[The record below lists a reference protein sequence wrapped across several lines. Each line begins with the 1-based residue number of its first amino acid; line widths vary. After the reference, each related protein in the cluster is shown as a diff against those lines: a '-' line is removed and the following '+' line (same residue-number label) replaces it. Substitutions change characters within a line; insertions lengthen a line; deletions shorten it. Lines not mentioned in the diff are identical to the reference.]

1 MSDVGTSTTWIRSLS
16 SCKLHKNT
24 VRIANVY
31 LIRRVQTLRRNSV
44 LLEFFPHSIRLIP
57 FHRDTEVIHANRVH
71 AVGDQSE
78 YSHPQREGSA
88 CPLAIERRPKERLV
102 ELPGS
107 VQIGD
112 LERNV
117 IQPYRP
123 EQRLHRRLWPLLQFG
138 LQIPV
143 VLRDQLDFDPVEVP
157 ELDSDAVR
165 CLLGIHRLLLQCGKC
180 GIVVEISQTDTEMI
194 NPNRGCSWN

>member
-44 LLEFFPHSIRLIP
+44 LLEFFTHSIRLIP

-71 AVGDQSE
+71 AVGDQCE
-78 YSHPQREGSA
+78 YSHPQPEGSA
-88 CPLAIERRPKERLV
+88 CPLAIERLPKERFV
-102 ELPGS
+102 ELRRS
-107 VQIGD
+107 LQIGD
-112 LERNV
+112 LECDV

-123 EQRLHRRLWPLLQFG
+123 EQRLYRWLWPLLRFG
-138 LQIPV
+138 CRIPV
-143 VLRDQLDFDPVEVP
+143 VLWDQLDFDPVEVA
-157 ELDSDAVR
+157 ELDSDA
-165 CLLGIHRLLLQCGKC
+165 
-180 GIVVEISQTDTEMI
+180 
-194 NPNRGCSWN
+194 